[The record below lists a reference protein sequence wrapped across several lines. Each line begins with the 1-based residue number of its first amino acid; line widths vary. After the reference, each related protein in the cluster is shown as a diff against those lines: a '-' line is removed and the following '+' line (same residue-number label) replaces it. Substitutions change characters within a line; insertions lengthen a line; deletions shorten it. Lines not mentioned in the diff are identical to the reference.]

1 MKISNKLIASVFI
14 FAGALLAFYLVFA
27 FIAWDIGWVRDEL
40 WFLRVLF
47 SIICLP
53 ISIVIATEFYKNYP
67 KSLEK

>member
-27 FIAWDIGWVRDEL
+27 FIAWDIGWVRD

-47 SIICLP
+47 STICLP
-53 ISIVIATEFYKNYP
+53 ISIVIATEFYKNN
-67 KSLEK
+67 